1 MASSLVRRGAS
12 LLVLSVVLLTN
23 TRLGSI
29 FQLEEK
35 EVNLPAE
42 EAGQGE
48 RRQLDNP
55 PAATKG
61 GEAEVLLSV
70 ARIANGR
77 NCTSECSA

>member
-1 MASSLVRRGAS
+1 
-12 LLVLSVVLLTN
+12 
-23 TRLGSI
+23 
-29 FQLEEK
+29 LEEK